1 MNEIKIQNTFYIED
15 INVEFEITDNLLS
28 PQPDEDY
35 KINKNIYEHYNE
47 FKNKENYVLLKISS
61 FEEDVK
67 FILNKLP
74 LILYKEIKPIIM
86 LNEYFVVFIAKDTT
100 PEIKNKFE
108 KIYETTFGEQFK
120 IIAHPCVEM
129 PYDYITIEKL

>member
-15 INVEFEITDNLLS
+15 INVEFEITDNLLY

-35 KINKNIYEHYNE
+35 KINKNIYEHYNQ

-86 LNEYFVVFIAKDTT
+86 LNEYFIVFIAKDTT

-108 KIYETTFGEQFK
+108 KRLLSF
-120 IIAHPCVEM
+120 
-129 PYDYITIEKL
+129 L